1 MRKIQR
7 ILVAVKSPGAQ
18 WSPAVAK
25 ATQIARATGAH
36 LELFHGVDTRLYVE
50 ALDTYENGI
59 TGFEA
64 LQSEPYTR
72 LLERLAEKVRRH
84 GVNVTCT
91 TGVDYPVYEAIL
103 RQAEQS
109 QADLIV
115 ADCHA
120 GSHIAPS
127 LWRFTDWEVMRL
139 SPVPVLI
146 VKQSRL
152 YHRPNILTAVD
163 PGHTFSKPM
172 QLDRE
177 ILGLG
182 AAFSSALRGEMHAI
196 HAFLPSAAAVYA
208 STGATAGAAVESDL
222 SARHAAGTLLDRVL
236 EGSDIPQANRHLR
249 SGHPADAL
257 TLGVAQISA
266 DILVLGCIARSGV
279 RRLLIGNTAEQLIYG
294 VPCDLLMVKPPGFTN
309 DIEHE
314 RRGPRLMV
322 TPVFV

>member
-1 MRKIQR
+1 MKKIQR
-7 ILVAVKSPGAQ
+7 ILVAVKTPGTQCSLAI
-18 WSPAVAK
+18 AK

-36 LELFHGVDTRLYVE
+36 LELFYGVDTRLYVE

-64 LQSEPYTR
+64 LQSEPHMR
-72 LLERLAEKVRRH
+72 LLERVAAKVRRH
-84 GVNVTCT
+84 GVNVTCA

-115 ADCHA
+115 TDCHA

-127 LWRFTDWEVMRL
+127 LWRFTDWELMRL

-146 VKQSRL
+146 VKQPRL
-152 YHRPNILTAVD
+152 YHRPNILAAVD
-163 PGHTFSKPM
+163 PGHTFSKPI
-172 QLDRE
+172 QLDGE
-177 ILGLG
+177 ILDLS
-182 AAFSSALRGEMHAI
+182 AALSTALRGKMHVM
-196 HAFLPSAAAVYA
+196 HAFLPSAVAVHA
-208 STGATAGAAVESDL
+208 STGATAGAAVQPDL
-222 SARHAAGTLLDRVL
+222 IARRAAGTLLDRAL
-236 EGSDIPQANRHLR
+236 EGSDIPVTNRHLV

-257 TLGVAQISA
+257 TLGVTQLSA

-279 RRLLIGNTAEQLIYG
+279 RRLLIGNTAEQLIYRL
-294 VPCDLLMVKPPGFTN
+294 PCDLLMVKPLGFTN
-309 DIEHE
+309 DIERA

-322 TPVFV
+322 TPVCN

>member
-18 WSPAVAK
+18 WSAAVAK
-25 ATQIARATGAH
+25 ATQIARVTGAH

-64 LQSEPYTR
+64 LQTEPYTL

-84 GVNVTCT
+84 GVNVTCVT
-91 TGVDYPVYEAIL
+91 DVDYPAHEAIL
-103 RQAEQS
+103 RRAELT

-127 LWRFTDWEVMRL
+127 LWRFTDWELMRL

-152 YHRPNILTAVD
+152 YHRPNVLAAVD
-163 PGHTFSKPM
+163 PSYALSKPA
-172 QLDRE
+172 QLDGE
-177 ILGLG
+177 ILDLG
-182 AAFSSALRGEMHAI
+182 GAFSVALRGEMHVL
-196 HAFLPSAAAVYA
+196 HAFLPSVGAVYE
-208 STGATAGAAVESDL
+208 STGATAGAAVQIDL
-222 SARHAAGTLLDRVL
+222 IARSAAATSLDSVL
-236 EGSDIPQANRHLR
+236 ENRGIPAANRHLV

-257 TLGVAQISA
+257 TLGVTRLSA
-266 DILVLGCIARSGV
+266 DILVLGCIARSGL
-279 RRLLIGNTAEQLIYG
+279 RRLLIGNTAEQLIYR

-314 RRGPRLMV
+314 RHGPRLMV
-322 TPVFV
+322 TPVCN